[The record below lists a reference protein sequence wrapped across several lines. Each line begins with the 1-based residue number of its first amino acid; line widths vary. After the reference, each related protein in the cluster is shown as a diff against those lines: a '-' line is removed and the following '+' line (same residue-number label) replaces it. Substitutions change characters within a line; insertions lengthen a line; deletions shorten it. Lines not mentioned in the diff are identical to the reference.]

1 MNKHTDRLIDEA
13 LALVRGALR
22 RDRIDFK
29 KVTEAN
35 LVTTELLERQAL
47 VSVSSTE
54 MVASGP
60 ASSLTPAEGPDSDA
74 LPPEPARDE
83 HDDSLIVE
91 TMAMAQTIPVVERE
105 TDPLNQTANQFGQ
118 ETWLDM
124 ERANMRNRVTA
135 FKETQQRF
143 ERERQEYCEATMTAV
158 RTKEWKRT
166 QS

>member
-47 VSVSSTE
+47 VSVSSIET
-54 MVASGP
+54 VTSGP
-60 ASSLTPAEGPDSDA
+60 ASSLAPAERPGPDA
-74 LPPEPARDE
+74 LPLATARDE
-83 HDDSLIVE
+83 QDGSLIVE
-91 TMAMAQTIPVVERE
+91 KMAIAQTIPDAER
-105 TDPLNQTANQFGQ
+105 TGSLNQSTNQSGQ

-124 ERANMRNRVTA
+124 ERANMRNRVAA

-143 ERERQEYCEATMTAV
+143 QRERQGYCEATMAAA
-158 RTKEWKRT
+158 RTNEWKPT

>member
-47 VSVSSTE
+47 VSVSSIET
-54 MVASGP
+54 VTSGP
-60 ASSLTPAEGPDSDA
+60 ASSLAPAERPDPDA
-74 LPPEPARDE
+74 LPLETARDE
-83 HDDSLIVE
+83 QDGSLIVE
-91 TMAMAQTIPVVERE
+91 KMAIAQTIPDAER
-105 TDPLNQTANQFGQ
+105 TGSLNQSTNQSGQ

>member
-47 VSVSSTE
+47 VSVSSIET
-54 MVASGP
+54 VTSGP
-60 ASSLTPAEGPDSDA
+60 ASSLAPAERPDPDA
-74 LPPEPARDE
+74 LPLETARDE
-83 HDDSLIVE
+83 QDGSLIVE
-91 TMAMAQTIPVVERE
+91 KMTIPQTIPDAER
-105 TDPLNQTANQFGQ
+105 TGSLNQSTNQSGQ

-124 ERANMRNRVTA
+124 ERANMRNRVAA

-143 ERERQEYCEATMTAV
+143 QRERQGYCEATMAAA
-158 RTKEWKRT
+158 RTNEWKPT

>member
-29 KVTEAN
+29 RVIGAD
-35 LVTTELLERQAL
+35 LVTTELIEGQAL
-47 VSVSSTE
+47 VSVSSIELVT
-54 MVASGP
+54 SGP
-60 ASSLTPAEGPDSDA
+60 APSLTAAERPDPHA

-83 HDDSLIVE
+83 QDDSLIVK
-91 TMAMAQTIPVVERE
+91 TMAMAQAIPVAERE
-105 TDPLNQTANQFGQ
+105 TGSLNQAANQSSQ

-124 ERANMRNRVTA
+124 ERVNMRNRVAA

-143 ERERQEYCEATMTAV
+143 LRERQEYCEATMAAA
-158 RTKEWKRT
+158 RTNEWKPT

>member
-47 VSVSSTE
+47 VSVTSIET
-54 MVASGP
+54 VTSGP
-60 ASSLTPAEGPDSDA
+60 ASSLAPAERPDPDA
-74 LPPEPARDE
+74 LPLETARDE
-83 HDDSLIVE
+83 QDGSLIVE
-91 TMAMAQTIPVVERE
+91 KMAIAQTIPDAER
-105 TDPLNQTANQFGQ
+105 TGSLNQSTNQSGQ

>member
-35 LVTTELLERQAL
+35 LVTTELVEGQAL
-47 VSVSSTE
+47 VSVSSIE
-54 MVASGP
+54 MVTSGP
-60 ASSLTPAEGPDSDA
+60 ASSLTPAERPDSDA

-83 HDDSLIVE
+83 QDDSLIVE
-91 TMAMAQTIPVVERE
+91 TMAMAQTVPVAERE
-105 TDPLNQTANQFGQ
+105 TGSLNQSTNQSGQ

-124 ERANMRNRVTA
+124 ERANMRNRVAA

-143 ERERQEYCEATMTAV
+143 QRERQEYCEATMAAV
-158 RTKEWKRT
+158 RTNEWKPR

>member
-22 RDRIDFK
+22 RDRTDFK

-47 VSVSSTE
+47 VSVSSIET
-54 MVASGP
+54 VTSGP
-60 ASSLTPAEGPDSDA
+60 ASSLAPAERPDPDA
-74 LPPEPARDE
+74 LPLETARDE
-83 HDDSLIVE
+83 QDGSLIVE
-91 TMAMAQTIPVVERE
+91 KMAIAQTIPDAER
-105 TDPLNQTANQFGQ
+105 TGSLNQSTNQSGQ

>member
-29 KVTEAN
+29 KVTVAN

-47 VSVSSTE
+47 VSVSSIET
-54 MVASGP
+54 VTSGP
-60 ASSLTPAEGPDSDA
+60 ASSLAPAERPDPDA
-74 LPPEPARDE
+74 LPLETARDE
-83 HDDSLIVE
+83 QDGSLIVE
-91 TMAMAQTIPVVERE
+91 KMAIAQTIPDAER
-105 TDPLNQTANQFGQ
+105 TGSLNQSTNQSGQ

-124 ERANMRNRVTA
+124 ERANMRNRVAA

-143 ERERQEYCEATMTAV
+143 QRERQGYCEATMAAA
-158 RTKEWKRT
+158 RTNEWKPT

>member
-35 LVTTELLERQAL
+35 LVTTELVERQAL
-47 VSVSSTE
+47 VSVSSIET
-54 MVASGP
+54 VTSGP
-60 ASSLTPAEGPDSDA
+60 ASSLTAAERPDLDV
-74 LPPEPARDE
+74 LPLETARDE
-83 HDDSLIVE
+83 EDGSLIVE
-91 TMAMAQTIPVVERE
+91 KMAIAQTIPDAERE
-105 TDPLNQTANQFGQ
+105 TESLNQSTNQSGQ

-124 ERANMRNRVTA
+124 ERANMRNRVAA

-143 ERERQEYCEATMTAV
+143 QRERQEYCEATMAAV
-158 RTKEWKRT
+158 RTNKWKPR